1 MRHTDLPSPGALMKG
16 MALRVD
22 VAQSISFIESR
33 ARRTATVPDQLVTL
47 RAFLAAAQ
55 AKLDAIEAEY
65 FPE

>member
-1 MRHTDLPSPGALMKG
+1 L
-16 MALRVD
+16 ALRD
-22 VAQSISFIESR
+22 SVAQSLSFIESR
-33 ARRTATVPDQLVTL
+33 ARRTTTVPDQLVTM

>member
-1 MRHTDLPSPGALMKG
+1 MRSTDLPSPGALVKG
-16 MALRVD
+16 LALRD
-22 VAQSISFIESR
+22 SVAQSLSFIESR
-33 ARRTATVPDQLVTL
+33 ARRTTTVPDQLVTM